1 MAMVWGGQ
9 VRFLAALVIAI
20 LMSGDGVAACPLNDT
35 LKLCVLNGQ
44 SLAALQ
50 SGIDRGDWT
59 VDKPSPI
66 VNPTPEPRTG
76 GGTYEMPNGL
86 QFHFR
91 FQEYRSLF
99 SATCELNYFGVLADD
114 RSADLRCS
122 SAEFEAF
129 EAGLSAAS
137 VGSVTTDRKES
148 GTAYLIEGKNTWMKV
163 VVVGK
168 RNDLLNTWVETSVL
182 TRP

>member
-1 MAMVWGGQ
+1 MGSSSAFRGSVDDCDPGELGW
-9 VRFLAALVIAI
+9 A
-20 LMSGDGVAACPLNDT
+20 AACPLNDT

-44 SLAALQ
+44 NLAALHN
-50 SGIDRGDWT
+50 GIDRGDWT
-59 VDKPSPI
+59 VDKPSPV
-66 VNPTPEPRTG
+66 VNPTSEPRTG
-76 GGTYEMPNGL
+76 GGTYQMRSGL

-99 SATCELNYFGVLADD
+99 SATCELNYFGVLADS
-114 RSADLRCS
+114 RSEDLRCS

-168 RNDLLNTWVETSVL
+168 RRPVEHLGRDVGL
-182 TRP
+182 DAAIG